1 MQLKELG
8 EKALIDILGKRFSET
23 GPRVLKGIGDDCAA
37 TLQAGGKVLL
47 SSTDTLTEEVHFS
60 LTYSPPKLLGRK
72 LVNISVS
79 DIAAMGGTPLFIL
92 LALTMPAT
100 IDEGF
105 VTELYRGVEEA
116 CGESAMVLIGG
127 NISSTAGEN
136 PIVLT
141 SMILGEVPESE
152 MICRTGAAPGETIY
166 ITGSPGAATLG
177 LIGLQ
182 NDGPSAITRSPY
194 RNSVARHLDPKPRT
208 KIARTI
214 ARKGLATSMMDTSD
228 GLASDLT
235 ALAKASNIGAL
246 VKTTLIPISPEMKTY
261 LKNDALGL
269 EIALSGGEDY
279 ELLFTAK
286 KENKEAIERLAEQS
300 GIPIT
305 EIGVTEER
313 DESSKSGS
321 VRFIQN
327 DGTEFELKNKGFD
340 HYK

>member
-8 EKALIDILGKRFSET
+8 EKPLIDILGKKFSKAD
-23 GPRVLKGIGDDCAA
+23 PRVLKGIGDDCAA
-37 TLQAGGKVLL
+37 VLPARGKALL

-100 IDEGF
+100 IAEDF

-116 CGESAMVLIGG
+116 CGENATILIGG
-127 NISSTAGEN
+127 NLSSTAGES

-141 SMILGEVPESE
+141 SVVLGEVSESE
-152 MICRTGAAPGETIY
+152 MICRTGAAPGESIY
-166 ITGSPGAATLG
+166 ITGSPGEAALG

-182 NDGPSAITRSPY
+182 SDGPSAITRSPY

-228 GLASDLT
+228 GLASDLA
-235 ALAKASNIGAL
+235 ALAKASNIGAM

-261 LKNDALGL
+261 LKDNSLGL
-269 EIALSGGEDY
+269 DVPLCGGEDY
-279 ELLFTAK
+279 ELLFTARE
-286 KENKEAIERLAEQS
+286 ENKEDIERLAGQS

-305 EIGVTEER
+305 RIGTTEPR
-313 DESSKSGS
+313 DESSKTGN

-327 DGTEFELKNKGFD
+327 DGTELELKNKGFD